1 MLEIAQD
8 LARTNATSSHCASCA
23 ARRARR
29 RPSQAMPSDV
39 RVLCGALARRGRAGL
54 TSGMLNML
62 LASFFQSLTALA
74 VHATPE
80 LGAEAAVLVRGLGC
94 FPLTLAIIATQHK
107 DTGGLRAIGGRSRTN
122 LSLLF
127 VRGVLGNG
135 AMVARFEALRRLE
148 LGDCVT
154 IFSSSPLFTALL
166 AVPILGERLSRW
178 DAVVTPLALAG
189 VALVAQTHFIFGDP
203 PQPAALFKPVVD
215 SGDDAGRGGGGES
228 STGAG
233 ATIALVGAVIGGAAQ
248 AVARLM
254 ASHRGEHPL
263 IVTSWYH
270 LLSLPFGLFSI
281 VIGAEPPW
289 PLPPKAAGMCVSIV
303 ATSFLGQVFLSRGL
317 AFAKSAGAATSAN
330 YTQIVWSFVWSAAF
344 LGEVPAVA
352 TVLGALLIA
361 GAVTARGMAGSLSQ
375 PALKTSRS
383 ERYLPD
389 VVEYDVDDVEL
400 VALVSDDTGSQADFD
415 MGEEQAAPSA

>member
-1 MLEIAQD
+1 
-8 LARTNATSSHCASCA
+8 
-23 ARRARR
+23 
-29 RPSQAMPSDV
+29 MPSDV

-215 SGDDAGRGGGGES
+215 SGDDAAGEAGGSGGES

-263 IVTSWYH
+263 IVTSWFH